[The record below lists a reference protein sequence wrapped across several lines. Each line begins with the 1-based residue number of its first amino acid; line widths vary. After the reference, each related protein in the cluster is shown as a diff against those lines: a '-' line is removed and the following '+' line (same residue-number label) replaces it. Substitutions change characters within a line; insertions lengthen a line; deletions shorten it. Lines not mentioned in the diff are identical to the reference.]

1 MPTIAATRAATA
13 PPSGVC
19 AASGRVMLVV
29 EVESDFALP
38 VAMLQQCVVV
48 TRIDSGNTA
57 VTISFYG

>member
-13 PPSGVC
+13 PPCVC

-29 EVESDFALP
+29 EVESEFALP
-38 VAMLQQCVVV
+38 VAVLQQCVVV